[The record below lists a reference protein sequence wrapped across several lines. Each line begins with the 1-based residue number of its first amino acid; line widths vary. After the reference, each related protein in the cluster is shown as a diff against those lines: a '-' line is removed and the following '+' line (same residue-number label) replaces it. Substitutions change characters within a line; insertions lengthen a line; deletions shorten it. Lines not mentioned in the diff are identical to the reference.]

1 VGEGSQPSPTDLCEG
16 KTAMLEGI
24 VGVLQNLDNIFT
36 LYNLTVLVLG
46 VVGGII
52 LGALPGVSP
61 TLAVALL
68 VPFTFYMHP
77 ASGLIL
83 LGAVYTASVAGG
95 AISAILINVPG
106 APANIATLID
116 GYPMARSGK
125 AESALYTCFISSFI
139 GGIFGMVVMVLF
151 TLPLAEFALNFHST
165 EIFWVAILGLTVVA
179 GLGTGNMIKALISG
193 AFGVWLSTIGSNPV
207 TGEFRFVFH
216 KVLTGGIYII
226 PALIGLFAIPQV
238 FSLVESY
245 GAQRAIFQFRREKG
259 ILGKTFIQVVKMVK
273 VQTIGSIV
281 GTIIGLIPG
290 VGGQVAGIVSYDQ
303 VRKFSKYPHKFG
315 TGIPDGVAA
324 AESAN
329 NAMVGPS
336 LVPLLTLSVPGSPTA
351 AVLLGGLL
359 IHGIFPGPDLF
370 RLHPS
375 VVHTFIGSLVLAQLG
390 MCVFGIMISR
400 YSNWVVKVPDLYMA
414 ASIVI
419 LATFGTYCVQN
430 SFDDVIVMFG
440 LGTLMFIGSKFG
452 FSALPVVMG
461 VILGSIAEN
470 SFLKGWLIA
479 GAGKGLLSHFFT
491 GPINVI
497 IVLMCAASIGYG
509 IYSGRKGER
518 KKMQV
523 GKSDLVVSAVIVV
536 STILV
541 YGSMKAKDPLTPIF
555 PAATLIIMGSL
566 SLLLLI
572 LALASMMAKR
582 KPVEVSPVRFPFP
595 RIVVTGLLIIG
606 YLSVLNILGF
616 YFTAFVFYLVFASVV
631 ALDREVIF
639 SRLRSRILTS
649 ALFVVIL
656 FMLFKMLLK
665 VQTPTGLAF

>member
-1 VGEGSQPSPTDLCEG
+1 
-16 KTAMLEGI
+16 MLD
-24 VGVLQNLDNIFT
+24 GVLGVLDNLGNIFT
-36 LYNLTVLVLG
+36 LYNLAILVLG

-125 AESALYTCFISSFI
+125 AEPALYICFISSFI
-139 GGIFGMVVMVLF
+139 GGLFGMMIMVLF
-151 TLPLAEFALNFHST
+151 TLPIAEFALKFQST

-193 AFGVWLSTIGSNPV
+193 AFGVWLSTIGTNPV
-207 TGEFRFVFH
+207 TGEFRFIFH
-216 KVLTGGIYII
+216 DILMGGIYII

-245 GAQRAIFQFRREKG
+245 GGKRAVFLFHRERG
-259 ILGKTFIQVVKMVK
+259 VFGKTFIQTVRMFK

-281 GTIIGLIPG
+281 GSIIGLIPG

-303 VRKFSKYPHKFG
+303 VRKFSKYPDKFG
-315 TGIPDGVAA
+315 TGIPDGIAA

-375 VVHTFIGSLVLAQLG
+375 IVHTFIGSLVMAQLG
-390 MCVFGIMISR
+390 MFIFGIIFSR
-400 YSNWVVKVPDLYMA
+400 YSNWVVRVPDLYMA

-430 SFDDVIVMFG
+430 SFDDVIVMFA
-440 LGTLMFIGSKFG
+440 LGTLMYIGNKFG

-461 VILGSIAEN
+461 VILGDIAEN
-470 SFLKGWLIA
+470 SFLKGLIIA
-479 GAGKGLLSHFFT
+479 DAGKGMLAHFFT
-491 GPINVI
+491 GPINII
-497 IVLMCAASIGYG
+497 IVLMCAASIAYG

-518 KKMQV
+518 KKMQA
-523 GKSDLVVSAVIVV
+523 GKSDLVVSAVILG

-541 YGSMKAKDPLTPIF
+541 YTSMKARDPLTAIF
-555 PAATLIIMGSL
+555 PAATLIITGSL

-572 LALASMMAKR
+572 LSLVSMMAKG
-582 KPVEVSPVRFPFP
+582 KPGEVSPVHFPFS
-595 RIVVTGLLIIG
+595 RIIVTGLLIIG

-616 YFTAFVFYLVFASVV
+616 YFTAFVFYLVFASIV
-631 ALDREVIF
+631 ALEREAIF
-639 SRLRSRILTS
+639 SRLHNKILTS
-649 ALFVVIL
+649 VLFIFIL
-656 FMLFKMLLK
+656 YMLFKMLLK

>member
-1 VGEGSQPSPTDLCEG
+1 
-16 KTAMLEGI
+16 MLDGI
-24 VGVLQNLDNIFT
+24 LGVIDNLGNIFT
-36 LYNLTVLVLG
+36 LYNMAILVLG
-46 VVGGII
+46 VIGGII

-68 VPFTFYMHP
+68 VPFTFYMEA

-125 AESALYTCFISSFI
+125 AEPALYTCFISSFI
-139 GGIFGMVVMVLF
+139 GGLFGMMIMVLF
-151 TLPLAEFALNFHST
+151 TLPIAEFALKFHST

-193 AFGVWLSTIGSNPV
+193 AFGVWLSTIGTNPV
-207 TGEFRFVFH
+207 TGEFRFIFH
-216 KVLTGGIYII
+216 DILTGGIYII

-259 ILGKTFIQVVKMVK
+259 VFWRTFIQMIKMVR

-281 GTIIGLIPG
+281 GSIIGLIPG
-290 VGGQVAGIVSYDQ
+290 VGGQVAGIVGYDQ
-303 VRKFSKYPHKFG
+303 VRKFSKYPEKFG
-315 TGIPDGVAA
+315 TGIPDGIAA

-375 VVHTFIGSLVLAQLG
+375 IVHTFIGSLVLAQVG
-390 MCVFGIMISR
+390 MFIFGILFSR

-430 SFDDVIVMFG
+430 SFDDVIVMFA
-440 LGTLMFIGSKFG
+440 LGTLMYMGNKFG

-461 VILGSIAEN
+461 VILGGIAEN
-470 SFLKGWLIA
+470 NFLKGLLIA
-479 GAGKGLLSHFFT
+479 DAGKGMLAHFFT
-491 GPINVI
+491 GPINM
-497 IVLMCAASIGYG
+497 IVVLFCAASIAYG
-509 IYSGRKGER
+509 IYGGRKGKT
-518 KKMQV
+518 KKMRV
-523 GKSDLVVSAVIVV
+523 GRSDAIVGGVILLSAIVV
-536 STILV
+536 YSSL
-541 YGSMKAKDPLTPIF
+541 KARDPLTAIF

-572 LALASMMAKR
+572 LALVSMRAR
-582 KPVEVSPVRFPFP
+582 RVPGEVSPVPFPFG
-595 RIVVTGLLIIG
+595 RIICAGLLIIG
-606 YLSVLNILGF
+606 YLYVLNILGY
-616 YFTAFVFYLVFASVV
+616 YFTAFIFYLVFASTV
-631 ALDREVIF
+631 ALERETMF
-639 SRLRSRILTS
+639 GRLHNKVLTS
-649 ALFVVIL
+649 VLFIFIL
-656 FMLFKMLLK
+656 YMLFKMLLK
-665 VQTPTGLAF
+665 VQTPTGLVM

>member
-1 VGEGSQPSPTDLCEG
+1 
-16 KTAMLEGI
+16 MLDGI
-24 VGVLQNLDNIFT
+24 VGVIHNLDNIFT
-36 LYNLTVLVLG
+36 LYNISILVLG

-68 VPFTFYMHP
+68 VPFTFYMEA

-125 AESALYTCFISSFI
+125 AEPALYTCFISSFI
-139 GGIFGMVVMVLF
+139 GGLFGMMIMVLF
-151 TLPLAEFALNFHST
+151 TLPIAEFALKFQST

-193 AFGVWLSTIGSNPV
+193 AFGVWLSTIGTNPV
-207 TGEFRFVFH
+207 TGEFRFIFH
-216 KVLTGGIYII
+216 DILMGGIYII

-245 GAQRAIFQFRREKG
+245 GAKRAIFLFRREKG
-259 ILGKTFIQVVKMVK
+259 VLRRTFIQTVRMFK
-273 VQTIGSIV
+273 VQTIGSVV
-281 GTIIGLIPG
+281 GSIIGLIPG
-290 VGGQVAGIVSYDQ
+290 VGGQVAGIVGYDQ
-303 VRKFSKYPHKFG
+303 ARKFSRYPEKFG
-315 TGIPDGVAA
+315 TGIPDGIAA

-370 RLHPS
+370 RLHPTI
-375 VVHTFIGSLVLAQLG
+375 VHTFIGSLVMAQVG
-390 MCVFGIMISR
+390 MFVFGIIFSR
-400 YSNWVVKVPDLYMA
+400 YSNWVVRVPDLYMA

-440 LGTLMFIGSKFG
+440 LGTLMYVGNKFG

-461 VILGSIAEN
+461 VILGDIAEN
-470 SFLKGWLIA
+470 SFLKGLIIA
-479 GAGKGLLSHFFT
+479 DAGKGVLSHFFT
-491 GPINVI
+491 GPINII
-497 IVLMCAASIGYG
+497 IVLMCAASIAYG
-509 IYSGRKGER
+509 IYSGRKGEK
-518 KKMQV
+518 KKMRA
-523 GKSDLVVSAVIVV
+523 GKGDAIVAAVILL
-536 STILV
+536 SAILI
-541 YGSMKAKDPLTPIF
+541 YSSLKARDPLTAIF
-555 PAATLIIMGSL
+555 PAATLIITGSL

-572 LALASMMAKR
+572 LSLVSMMAKR
-582 KPVEVSPVRFPFP
+582 QPREVSPVHFPFS
-595 RIVVTGLLIIG
+595 RVIVTGLLIIG
-606 YLSVLNILGF
+606 YLYVLNILGF
-616 YFTAFVFYLVFASVV
+616 YFTAFVFYLVFASIV
-631 ALDREVIF
+631 ALDREAIF
-639 SRLRSRILTS
+639 SRPHNKVLTS
-649 ALFVVIL
+649 VLFVFIL
-656 FMLFKMLLK
+656 YMLFKMLLK
-665 VQTPTGLAF
+665 VQTPAGLVL